1 MDFSIPIVF
10 VVPSTNSLPTS
21 GSTENLTDGQFG
33 VVKDLSETAATA
45 GSITTATFIKIV
57 QGRPSSRLGTK
68 KSDKIAASK
77 VKSWYKITG
86 FATAANEIWSLG
98 GFTGKC
104 DQTLSLTLRGHSSYL
119 DTISYNGFTRSL
131 SIQTPCCDCGAD
143 PCDSVSNE
151 TIIDLFLAKLA
162 QEVAVQH
169 EPNSATLS
177 TFFTFV
183 KVGTGDS
190 ATLQIE
196 SKPITRYGQFCD
208 ISLNPWEYDRVWF
221 RVWAYANPDTSID
234 FLAYDRCE
242 QIATATELQRSTYPV
257 GDSNMVYR
265 DEINYYTYQSDFKD
279 LYTESV
285 YNQKF
290 QSYVEDGLTY
300 DQYVLY
306 FDEYQQDQSFSPSLK
321 QDEQVII
328 WVPQGAVSTGIQTLL
343 VAYLGQPVV
352 KNGEMNTTT
361 TSSTTTSSSTS
372 SSTTTLIP

>member
-1 MDFSIPIVF
+1 MDFSLPILF
-10 VVPSTNSLPTS
+10 VVPVGNTLPTS

-33 VVKDLSETAATA
+33 VVKDYAETAVTA
-45 GSITTATFIKIV
+45 GTITTAQFIKIV
-57 QGRPSSRLGTK
+57 QGRPTSRLGTK

-77 VKSWYKITG
+77 VKRWYKITG
-86 FATAANEIWSLG
+86 AATAANEIWQLA

-104 DQTLSLTLRGHSSYL
+104 DQTLSITLRGHSSYL
-119 DTISYNGFTRSL
+119 DTISYNGFTRSI

-162 QEVAVQH
+162 QIDAVQH
-169 EPNSATLS
+169 EPNSANLTS
-177 TFFTFV
+177 FFTFI
-183 KVGTGDS
+183 KIGTGDG

-196 SKPITRYGQFCD
+196 SKPITKYGKFCD
-208 ISLNPWEYDRVWF
+208 ISLNPYEYDRVWF

-242 QIATATELQRSTYPV
+242 QIATASELQRSTYPK
-257 GDSNMVYR
+257 GTSDQVYQ
-265 DEINYYTYQSDFKD
+265 DELDYYSYQSDFKT
-279 LYTESV
+279 LFTESV

-290 QSYVEDGLTY
+290 EDYVVDGTTY

-306 FDEYQQDQSFSPSLK
+306 FDQLQQDESFSAAWK

-328 WVPQGAVSTGIQTLL
+328 WAPQGSVSSGIQTLL
-343 VAYLGQPVV
+343 VAYFGQPVV
-352 KNGEMNTTT
+352 EDGELVTTT